1 MIKVIIK
8 KNDDTINSIVI
19 DGHSGYSEA
28 GSDIVCASV
37 SSICITTVNAL
48 IRIDSSCIDYNDK
61 DGHLEVDIKKH
72 SEVIDVII
80 DNMVD
85 LLNELEKDY
94 KKYIK
99 IEIRRCSWC

>member
-1 MIKVIIK
+1 MIKVVIK
-8 KNDDTINSIVI
+8 KDNNTINGIAI
-19 DGHSGYSEA
+19 DGHSGYGEA

-48 IRIDSSCIDYNDK
+48 IRIDSSCIDYDDK

-72 SEVIDVII
+72 SEIIDVII

-99 IEIRRCSWC
+99 IEIRRCS

>member
-1 MIKVIIK
+1 MIKVIIRK
-8 KNDDTINSIVI
+8 EHNIVKNIVI

-37 SSICITTVNAL
+37 SSICVTTVNAL
-48 IRIDSSCIDYNDK
+48 IRIDNNSICYQDN

-72 SEVIDVII
+72 NEIIDIII
-80 DNMVD
+80 DNMID
-85 LLNELEKDY
+85 LLSELEKDY

>member
-8 KNDDTINSIVI
+8 KSNDIINSIVI

-48 IRIDSSCIDYNDK
+48 IRIDSGCINYEDK
-61 DGHLEVDIKKH
+61 DGHLEVDIIKH

-85 LLNELEKDY
+85 LLSELEKDY

-99 IEIRRCSWC
+99 IEIRRCS

>member
-1 MIKVIIK
+1 MIKVSILKDDDVIK
-8 KNDDTINSIVI
+8 NGII

-28 GSDIVCASV
+28 GNDIVCASV

-48 IRIDSSCIDYNDK
+48 IRIDSSCINYDDK

-99 IEIRRCSWC
+99 IEIRRCS